1 MLTILLQQKSS
12 LITDFGPMYHEFHAD
27 ALIKEPW
34 NAYSSI
40 FFLVPVLF
48 WAIKLRGHY
57 RENWI
62 IILLLPLLLL
72 NGVGSTFYHAF
83 RSSNFFLIMDFAPAM
98 VMSLIIGAYL
108 WAKVFEKWY
117 WGLLMIV
124 FAFFITR
131 FFSGTLADSLKI
143 SRINISYLMN
153 GTIFLAPA
161 LIILFKSNF
170 YKWAYVIIS
179 IFLLIG
185 AIIFRS
191 LDYPT
196 PNPFPEIMPQGTHFL
211 WHIFTALAVFSMGYY
226 FYYLK
231 DLSFKSKQHISKKM
245 H

>member
-1 MLTILLQQKSS
+1 MLSILLQQKSS
-12 LITDFGPMYHEFHAD
+12 LITDFGPMYHEFHAYD
-27 ALIKEPW
+27 LIKEPW

-62 IILLLPLLLL
+62 IVLILPLLLL
-72 NGVGSTFYHAF
+72 NGIGSTFYHAF

-98 VMSLIIGAYL
+98 LMSLIIGAYL

-117 WGLLMIV
+117 WGLLIMV
-124 FAFFITR
+124 VAFFITR
-131 FFSGTLADSLKI
+131 SFSGIFAHSLKI
-143 SRINISYLMN
+143 SHISASYLLS
-153 GTIFLAPA
+153 GALFLTPA
-161 LIILFKSNF
+161 LIILFKSKF
-170 YKWAYVIIS
+170 YKWSYLIVS

-196 PNPFPEIMPQGTHFL
+196 PNPFPEILPQGTHFL

-226 FYYLK
+226 FYFIKNLN
-231 DLSFKSKQHISKKM
+231 FKNNYHIQNS
-245 H
+245 